1 MPTTESP
8 CHPIEYY
15 GNYGAPSHPVA
26 ELLSL
31 MSTAGHA
38 QTPPDR
44 CPRPAASH
52 LLRHQ
57 PFCGSRRTPAHTHM
71 HAPARRPTHAR
82 WGSSCLKVVCGAEDF
97 VAVHARIQLRRA
109 PMQSIPL
116 PQHASRL
123 RQSLRRCGVVPAA
136 QMWEAATDERYLSVD
151 AVDRGLTHPKRQCCA
166 QDARLHLSD
175 TPSADAVR
183 PRPAQEM

>member
-52 LLRHQ
+52 QLRHQ
-57 PFCGSRRTPAHTHM
+57 PFCGSRRTPAHTH
-71 HAPARRPTHAR
+71 T
-82 WGSSCLKVVCGAEDF
+82 C
-97 VAVHARIQLRRA
+97 
-109 PMQSIPL
+109 
-116 PQHASRL
+116 
-123 RQSLRRCGVVPAA
+123 
-136 QMWEAATDERYLSVD
+136 
-151 AVDRGLTHPKRQCCA
+151 THPR
-166 QDARLHLSD
+166 
-175 TPSADAVR
+175 AD
-183 PRPAQEM
+183 PRTHDGVALA

>member
-38 QTPPDR
+38 QTPPDS

-52 LLRHQ
+52 QLRHQ
-57 PFCGSRRTPAHTHM
+57 PFCGLRRTPAHTH
-71 HAPARRPTHAR
+71 T
-82 WGSSCLKVVCGAEDF
+82 C
-97 VAVHARIQLRRA
+97 
-109 PMQSIPL
+109 
-116 PQHASRL
+116 
-123 RQSLRRCGVVPAA
+123 
-136 QMWEAATDERYLSVD
+136 
-151 AVDRGLTHPKRQCCA
+151 THPR
-166 QDARLHLSD
+166 
-175 TPSADAVR
+175 AD
-183 PRPAQEM
+183 PRTHDGVALA